1 MNPVEPTPTKQTL
14 STNHTPTPTRTKR
27 QDGSMRGL
35 AFAKDPDG
43 YWVELVGRGLTI

>member
-1 MNPVEPTPTKQTL
+1 MLEAAGVGFQKKP
-14 STNHTPTPTRTKR
+14 

-43 YWVELVGRGLTI
+43 KLCAAL